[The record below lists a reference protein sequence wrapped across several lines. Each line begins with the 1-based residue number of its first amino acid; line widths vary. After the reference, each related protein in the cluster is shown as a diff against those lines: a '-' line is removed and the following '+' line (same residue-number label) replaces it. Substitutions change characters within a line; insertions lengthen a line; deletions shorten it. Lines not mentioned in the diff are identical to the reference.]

1 MNKKY
6 FKVDSKTLA
15 IALNY
20 CGFSYLKVGDKEN
33 PIYSF
38 EDSIEF
44 REALETLNML
54 RKKNNK
60 YFK

>member
-1 MNKKY
+1 MSKY
-6 FKVDSKTLA
+6 FKVDNKTLA
-15 IALNY
+15 TALNY
-20 CGFSYLKVGDKEN
+20 CGFSFMKIGDKEK

-38 EDSIEF
+38 EDSDSF
-44 REALETLNML
+44 REALESLNKI